1 MYEEINKFHIGK
13 IKEGFE
19 DNIKG
24 NDVWF
29 DEGELV
35 YVISELY
42 DPEDSDI
49 IVCFVIMLPV
59 IKDVLTVDSDF
70 VKVLSHGN
78 VSRFPF

>member
-1 MYEEINKFHIGK
+1 MYDEMNKFHIGK

-24 NDVWF
+24 IDVWF
-29 DEGELV
+29 EEGELV

-42 DPEDSDI
+42 DSEDSDI
-49 IVCFVIMLPV
+49 IECYVIMLPV
-59 IKDVLTVDSDF
+59 IKDVLTVGADF
-70 VKVLSHGN
+70 VRVLCRGN